1 MSRINS
7 SKGRIKT
14 NSSNISNKTSPEL
27 SKKDNTRKFDQD
39 MPLIENF
46 SSTES
51 ANNIEQ
57 ALINFYEYSIDSYKK
72 KLYDNLLKEI
82 EMNKNLLYMGTKESF
97 NIFIIEIKCLM
108 KLMVEKYENDLN
120 EINDEQ
126 MSVKEYINV
135 IQKEFFKI
143 NTIIKRDD
151 YSQFETITQ
160 IYCKFLIYLIKFS
173 QKKEEYYKS
182 LGFITLGINM
192 IKIFFIRKK
201 VTKNLKLYKRYV
213 YFLVLLINHLI
224 GEGNFTQALLY
235 SGNTLKIIETAV
247 KILYIRDNDYNQHKK
262 NKNLIEFIRCSGFIC
277 IYVGICHELKKN
289 PEMAM
294 EAYKQAFYFFVKLKS
309 HEFHGIKLNEDKI
322 FFDNNFVKLSHWL
335 LNKIRFKIE
344 GEKRRRY
351 KIRMSL
357 FLKGIYEKKEEN
369 IEKSKKLK
377 LISSGLNENQ
387 KRYNFIENNLYTT
400 VLNSKNNK
408 LIEKL
413 DNALINL
420 AFKDNKNS
428 RNTSKKKLSYNTMGT
443 LCHYQIYNKLM
454 TQKYQE
460 FIMTNNNIKL
470 SNPKDE
476 EDFIHKVNSYLTQN
490 MEIKPQTARKNKS
503 LKLKID
509 KNSNKNLN
517 KNSNNNLNKNSL
529 SSPNLN
535 NNKGF
540 STTVNSS
547 TKISRKVLSK
557 LELLSDKE
565 ILCNNKSSKKLSF
578 QKKFN
583 FSSLKLDIDIP
594 SFSNNLYNHPIAKS
608 FSETYLNSKT
618 INLKSIKLQQ
628 KAKIKNN
635 LNSNWSK
642 SIYLNPKYY
651 KRYINLD
658 KLIKKEL
665 NFQKDILNIK
675 SNNCKLYH
683 NSFAKE
689 IFITGKDRE
698 EERNKDYMILTEK
711 IDQKVLSNQ
720 KEYEKLIY
728 FIIKKKQESNNNRY
742 KLKNNNNDILDDELF
757 GINKKL
763 DLEGSDEEEK
773 DFNEINQNSLLS
785 VNEKLRNI
793 IYKISERKNLLKRL
807 KKKGE
812 I

>member
-14 NSSNISNKTSPEL
+14 NSSNISNKTSPEF
-27 SKKDNTRKFDQD
+27 SKKDITRKFNQD
-39 MPLIENF
+39 IPLIENF
-46 SSTES
+46 SPNEN

-72 KLYDNLLKEI
+72 KLYDNLLKEL
-82 EMNKNLLYMGTKESF
+82 EMNKYLLYMGKKESF

-135 IQKEFFKI
+135 IQKEFSKI

-151 YSQFETITQ
+151 YSQYETITQ

-201 VTKNLKLYKRYV
+201 VTTNLKLYKRYV

-235 SGNTLKIIETAV
+235 SGNTLKIIETSI
-247 KILYIRDNDYNQHKK
+247 KILYNRDNNFNQNKI
-262 NKNLIEFIRCSGFIC
+262 NKNLTEFIRCSGFIY
-277 IYVGICHELKKN
+277 INIGICHELKN
-289 PEMAM
+289 NQEMAM

-309 HEFHGIKLNEDKI
+309 HKFHGIKLNEDKI
-322 FFDNNFVKLSHWL
+322 FYDNNFVKLSHWL

-344 GEKRRRY
+344 GEKRRKY

-369 IEKSKKLK
+369 IEKNKKLK
-377 LISSGLNENQ
+377 LVSSGLNENQ

-413 DNALINL
+413 DKALINL
-420 AFKDNKNS
+420 AFQDNKNS
-428 RNTSKKKLSYNTMGT
+428 RNTLKKKLSYNTMET

-490 MEIKPQTARKNKS
+490 MEIGPQTARKNKS
-503 LKLKID
+503 LRLKID

-517 KNSNNNLNKNSL
+517 KNFL

-540 STTVNSS
+540 SKTVNSS
-547 TKISRKVLSK
+547 TKISPKGLSK
-557 LELLSDKE
+557 LELLSDKD
-565 ILCNNKSSKKLSF
+565 ILYNNKSSKKLSF

-583 FSSLKLDIDIP
+583 FSSLKLDIP
-594 SFSNNLYNHPIAKS
+594 SFSNNVFKYPIAKS
-608 FSETYLNSKT
+608 FSEAYLNSKT
-618 INLKSIKLQQ
+618 INLKSIKL
-628 KAKIKNN
+628 KPKTKSKNKVN
-635 LNSNWSK
+635 LNWSK

-665 NFQKDILNIK
+665 NFQKDVLNIK

-683 NSFAKE
+683 NSFSKE

-698 EERNKDYMILTEK
+698 EDRNKDYMILTEK
-711 IDQKVLSNQ
+711 IDQKVLNNQ

-728 FIIKKKQESNNNRY
+728 FNIKKKQENNNNRY
-742 KLKNNNNDILDDELF
+742 KLKNNNNDVLDDELF

-785 VNEKLRNI
+785 VNEKLKNI
-793 IYKISERKNLLKRL
+793 IYKINERRNLLKRL
-807 KKKGE
+807 KNKGE